1 MQDGVLSDAELN
13 DFQVH
18 CFAVPLQPE
27 ELAGVKA
34 VVSQKLPEVV
44 ILPPFSAAICK
55 EGTQSFAAQV
65 LPLVQRQQKEL
76 LPVYY
81 EVYRVIWWVR
91 EGIAL
96 RGAKHLSRMQ
106 GVWKGD
112 LMLPGLPVPTHAV
125 CSARATPELL

>member
-34 VVSQKLPEVV
+34 VVSQKLPEVG
-44 ILPPFSAAICK
+44 ILPPSSAAICK
-55 EGTQSFAAQV
+55 EGPQSFAAQV
-65 LPLVQRQQKEL
+65 LPMVQRQQKEL
-76 LPVYY
+76 LPVCY
-81 EVYRVIWWVR
+81 EIYRVIWWVR

-96 RGAKHLSRMQ
+96 REAKHLRMMQ
-106 GVWKGD
+106 GVWKG
-112 LMLPGLPVPTHAV
+112 A
-125 CSARATPELL
+125 